1 MEILAN
7 LDDINAHLDQNVA
20 VATDENT
27 ALLQVATARI
37 VRGNLFPV
45 VDQVTLQSW
54 RTPEQTPEIIRE
66 IAGMLIAARHYFNEW
81 SKTSNI
87 IDADSYP
94 QKLYDN
100 AMALLKGVIDGTIV
114 IIDIPIETT
123 GDLSIEDFFPV
134 DATNRAF
141 TLGMEL

>member
-1 MEILAN
+1 MEILAS

-20 VATDENT
+20 AATDENT
-27 ALLQVATARI
+27 ALLQVAIARI
-37 VRGNLFPV
+37 VRGNLFHI

-54 RTPEQTPEIIRE
+54 RVPEQTPEIIRE
-66 IAGMLIAARHYFNEW
+66 IAGMFIAAQHYFNEW
-81 SKTSNI
+81 SKTNNI
-87 IDADSYP
+87 IDPDSYP

-100 AMALLKGVIDGTIV
+100 AMALLKGVIEGTVV
-114 IIDIPIETT
+114 IIDIPIQTS
-123 GDLSIEDFFPV
+123 GDLSVDDFFPV